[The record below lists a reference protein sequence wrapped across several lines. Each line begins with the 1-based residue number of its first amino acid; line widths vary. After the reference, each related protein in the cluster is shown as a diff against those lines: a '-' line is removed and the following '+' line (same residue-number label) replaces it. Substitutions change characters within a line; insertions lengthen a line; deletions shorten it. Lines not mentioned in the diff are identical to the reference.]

1 MNPADKYPSHAAILL
16 YPSKMLYPGILPLVS
31 MFDTLFKDAAAAQRR
46 LKLFWIA
53 FFWLVASHTNRD
65 KRTRTYSS
73 FELMTASFSG
83 RFSQSGCSLFLQ
95 DFRYFALQ
103 IRGRRTSRESLEVQM
118 EMKDLVYC
126 RSA

>member
-1 MNPADKYPSHAAILL
+1 
-16 YPSKMLYPGILPLVS
+16 
-31 MFDTLFKDAAAAQRR
+31 MFDTLFKDAAAAQRK

-53 FFWLVASHTNRD
+53 FFWLVTLVEPNLLI
-65 KRTRTYSS
+65 

-95 DFRYFALQ
+95 DFRYFASQ
-103 IRGRRTSRESLEVQM
+103 IRGRPTSHESLEVQM
-118 EMKDLVYC
+118 ETKDLVYC

>member
-1 MNPADKYPSHAAILL
+1 
-16 YPSKMLYPGILPLVS
+16 MLYPGILPLVT
-31 MFDTLFKDAAAAQRR
+31 MLDAFFKDAAAAQRK
-46 LKLFWIA
+46 LKLFWIT
-53 FFWLVASHTNRD
+53 FFWLVTVAELD
-65 KRTRTYSS
+65 LLP

-95 DFRYFALQ
+95 DFQYFALQ
-103 IRGRRTSRESLEVQM
+103 IRDRQTSRESLEVPM

>member
-1 MNPADKYPSHAAILL
+1 MNLADKYHAAILL
-16 YPSKMLYPGILPLVS
+16 YPSKMLYPCILPLVS
-31 MFDTLFKDAAAAQRR
+31 MFDTFFKDTAAAQRK

-53 FFWLVASHTNRD
+53 FFWSVAQGTQVELNLLL
-65 KRTRTYSS
+65 

-83 RFSQSGCSLFLQ
+83 RFSQSGCFLFLQ
-95 DFRYFALQ
+95 DFRYFAWQ
-103 IRGRRTSRESLEVQM
+103 IRGRRTSHESLEVQM